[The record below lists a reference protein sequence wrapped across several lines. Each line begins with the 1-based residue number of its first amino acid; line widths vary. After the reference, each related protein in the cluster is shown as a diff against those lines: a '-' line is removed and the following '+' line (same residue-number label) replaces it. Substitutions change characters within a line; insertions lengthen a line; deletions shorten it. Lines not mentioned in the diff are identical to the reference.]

1 MKNALETHRYFSQCL
16 KTSILSRKKR
26 YEKKNINSF
35 YKWWAIANVNPY
47 QSIGSFV
54 KSTLSA
60 VLNLKY
66 NFY

>member
-1 MKNALETHRYFSQCL
+1 MSE
-16 KTSILSRKKR
+16 TSILSRKKR
-26 YEKKNINSF
+26 YEKKNTSSF

-54 KSTLSA
+54 KSILGV

-66 NFY
+66 NSYLDKGYIK